1 MTAGRPV
8 RTVWIIAGLLLGF
21 AVVLAGPALLCW
33 DFLHENPWN
42 ESNLNAKFQSVRYE
56 SGGLVFRYTVRNF
69 TSRDARF
76 RPTLTE
82 IRALQSKDQPLV
94 GYPNVLL
101 PFDVPAKGTHSL
113 DVRLELP
120 GLRRLS
126 SGMSFGEFGTPPSSA
141 DASASVQA
149 LSPQDALTDLEGFE
163 LVDETNGIRL
173 MLPRA
178 W

>member
-1 MTAGRPV
+1 MSSGRPV
-8 RTVWIIAGLLLGF
+8 RTVWILAGLFFGF
-21 AVVLAGPALLCW
+21 AVVLAGPALLFW
-33 DFLHENPWN
+33 DFLHPNPWN
-42 ESNLNAKFQSVRYE
+42 ETNLNAKFQFVRYE
-56 SGGLVFRYTVRNF
+56 SGGLVFRYTVRNL

-82 IRALQSKDQPLV
+82 IRALQSKDQPAV

-101 PFDVPAKGTHSL
+101 PFEVPANGSHSL

-120 GLRRLS
+120 SFRQLS
-126 SGMSFGEFGTPPSSA
+126 SGMSFGEFGSPPSPAPASPSA
-141 DASASVQA
+141 TGF
-149 LSPQDALTDLEGFE
+149 SPQDALTDLEGFE

-173 MLPRA
+173 VLPRA